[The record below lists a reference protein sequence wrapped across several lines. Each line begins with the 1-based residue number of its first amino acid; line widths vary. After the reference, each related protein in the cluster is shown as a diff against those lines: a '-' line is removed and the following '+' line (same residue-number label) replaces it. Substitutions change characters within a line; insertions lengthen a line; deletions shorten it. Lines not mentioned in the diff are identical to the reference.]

1 MQNDDLKH
9 LLEQMSLVESLQGH
23 ADAGK
28 IPVVGKSTGYFLG
41 FMVRLARPGNILE
54 IGCGNGFS
62 SYFIVKNMPGGSSYT
77 GIDLNRQRLEDARD
91 LIGSHFPDSDCCF
104 ICGNAL
110 QVVPELSLT
119 FDLVF
124 IDAAKFEYP
133 GYLEAVKGK
142 IKKGSLIIADDIFCK
157 KKIFLKNVPTH
168 YKNSVRGLRK
178 YLESTGPG
186 TGFNTEML
194 DVDGGL
200 AVSIY
205 GKDWS
210 LG

>member
-9 LLEQMSLVESLQGH
+9 LLEHMRLVDSLQEH
-23 ADAGK
+23 AAAAK
-28 IPVVGKSTGYFLG
+28 IPVIGKSTGYFLG
-41 FMVRLARPGNILE
+41 FLVRLVKPGNILE

-62 SYFIVKNMPGGSSYT
+62 SYFIIKNMRRGSSYT
-77 GIDLNRQRLEDARD
+77 GIDLNRHRLEDARD
-91 LIGSHFPDSDCCF
+91 LIGSHFPDSDCSF

-110 QVVPELSLT
+110 QVAPELSLT

-133 GYLEAVKGK
+133 GYLEAVKGR
-142 IKKGSLIIADDIFCK
+142 IKKGSMIIADDIFCK
-157 KKIFLKNVPTH
+157 KKIFLKNFPLH

-178 YLESTGPG
+178 YLELTGPG
-186 TGFNTEML
+186 TGFNTELL
-194 DVDGGL
+194 DVDDGV